1 MQGLIALARS
11 QGATGNATRGA
22 CKICGGLGHLTKKC
36 KNGVSGHTADI
47 GDLDA
52 AAAGGCPRGRG
63 RGRPWGAYEQAVF
76 NSTRSCNSSESA
88 KACGTV
94 RKAVEPFPSPGD
106 ASVADRRHSNSHLL
120 DNGCRFAQAP
130 NSRHPAA

>member
-36 KNGVSGHTADI
+36 KNGVSGHTGDI

-52 AAAGGCPRGRG
+52 AAAGGCVLGGRG
-63 RGRPWGAYEQAVF
+63 RHHGV
-76 NSTRSCNSSESA
+76 
-88 KACGTV
+88 
-94 RKAVEPFPSPGD
+94 
-106 ASVADRRHSNSHLL
+106 
-120 DNGCRFAQAP
+120 
-130 NSRHPAA
+130 